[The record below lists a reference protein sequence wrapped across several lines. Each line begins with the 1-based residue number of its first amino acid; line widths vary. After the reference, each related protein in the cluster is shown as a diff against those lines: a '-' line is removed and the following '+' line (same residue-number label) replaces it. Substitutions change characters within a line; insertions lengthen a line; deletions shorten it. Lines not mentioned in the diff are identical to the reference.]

1 MKRLGFSKVD
11 DNTLADRLASR
22 LTASGPFAGLDTG
35 RVAGVLRV
43 GALVELAAGEALMR
57 EGEDATP
64 EVYLLV
70 EGALVVQSK
79 GATLARLARTG
90 DVIGE
95 AAVLLSSKRTADVI
109 AEGAARLV
117 AVPSQ
122 ALMEP
127 EFADVAAGV
136 RSALLRDDWI
146 QY

>member
-1 MKRLGFSKVD
+1 MKRIALSKVD
-11 DNTLADRLASR
+11 DAALADRLAST
-22 LTASGPFAGLDTG
+22 LTASGPFAGLDAG
-35 RVAGVLRV
+35 SVASLLQLA
-43 GALVELAAGEALMR
+43 ALVELAAGEALVR
-57 EGEDATP
+57 EGDDAAP
-64 EVYLLV
+64 EVYLLID
-70 EGALVVQSK
+70 GALVVQSK

-109 AEGAARLV
+109 AEGAVRVV

-122 ALMEP
+122 ALMRP

-136 RSALLRDDWI
+136 RSALLRDDWV